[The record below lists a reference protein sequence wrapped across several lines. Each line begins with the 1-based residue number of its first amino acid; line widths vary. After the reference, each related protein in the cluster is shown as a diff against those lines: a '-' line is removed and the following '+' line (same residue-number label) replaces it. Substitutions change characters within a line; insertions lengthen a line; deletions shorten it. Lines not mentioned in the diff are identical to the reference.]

1 MLQLILLS
9 LSPLLLPRAN
19 KTTADNLREEW
30 KEKVSFKGR
39 TCKTTIGKIAEQT

>member
-9 LSPLLLPRAN
+9 LSPSLLPRAN

>member
-9 LSPLLLPRAN
+9 LSPSLFLRAN
-19 KTTADNLREEW
+19 KTTADNLREESI
-30 KEKVSFKGR
+30 EKVSFKGR